1 MEIWDLYDDNRNIIG
16 EHIRG
21 EKLPDDGYHLVVHAW
36 IKNSNNEFLI
46 SRRAANRPTFPLMYE
61 CVGGSVIKG
70 ESSLTGAIREI
81 KEEIGL
87 DLAECDGKLL
97 FSKVRK
103 IINGVKFNDIL
114 DVWLFN
120 YNGEINLHN
129 AITDEVDFANW
140 LSLKEIQE
148 LYKQNK
154 LVPTLEYIFDIKI

>member
-1 MEIWDLYDDNRNIIG
+1 M
-16 EHIRG
+16 
-21 EKLPDDGYHLVVHAW
+21 
-36 IKNSNNEFLI
+36 
-46 SRRAANRPTFPLMYE
+46 
-61 CVGGSVIKG
+61 
-70 ESSLTGAIREI
+70 
-81 KEEIGL
+81 